1 MCRFTRRRLEKAGLM
16 KKNQD
21 GTMCTIRIVR
31 GSVYDMPY
39 SDRSFDTVVSTF
51 SFSGF
56 KDGAQAMMEMTR
68 VLAPGG
74 RLVIVD
80 IGLPLDHN
88 LFGTFWARL
97 WEWFGD
103 FLYDI
108 PNMMETKGQLQVTT
122 FREFGPG
129 RHIRIVVGEKS
140 VEK

>member
-1 MCRFTRRRLEKAGLM
+1 
-16 KKNQD
+16 
-21 GTMCTIRIVR
+21 
-31 GSVYDMPY
+31 
-39 SDRSFDTVVSTF
+39 
-51 SFSGF
+51 
-56 KDGAQAMMEMTR
+56 MEMTR
-68 VLAPGG
+68 VLVPGG